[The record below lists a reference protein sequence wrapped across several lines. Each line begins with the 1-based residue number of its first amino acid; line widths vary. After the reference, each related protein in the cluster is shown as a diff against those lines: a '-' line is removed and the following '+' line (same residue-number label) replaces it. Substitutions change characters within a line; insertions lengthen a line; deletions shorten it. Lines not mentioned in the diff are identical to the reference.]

1 MLHSDLETAMSYPI
15 KILGIG
21 KASPS
26 KVCYSTDIDRQHN
39 FKLGYTQRLTGL
51 EKRHFLSEDES
62 ADSLS
67 LHAIKEALDD
77 ANLSLDAIDCIINA
91 SATPR
96 QALPFNAAATHHLLQ
111 PARPIASFD
120 INMTCL
126 SALRALD
133 IAARLFDSYP
143 RILIVTCD
151 IASAALD
158 WSDIRSAGIFS
169 DGATAMIVSKSE
181 QGGMLLSAFETHS
194 EGYEHC
200 VIKGGGY
207 QLNPH
212 NYEGDY
218 RNVCYF
224 QMQGKELY
232 KLTIKELPRFI
243 QQHLESAN
251 LTLADIDWL
260 VPHQAS
266 HAALSHMQRILAIP
280 ANKLINVFSSHGNQ
294 IASSIPAALHT
305 LLRSKQLKSGQY
317 VLFVGT
323 SAGVGLGLLL
333 WQAP

>member
-1 MLHSDLETAMSYPI
+1 MSYPLQ
-15 KILGIG
+15 ILGIG

-26 KVCYSTDIDRQHN
+26 KVCYSTDIDRQFN
-39 FKLGYTQRLTGL
+39 FKLGYTQRITGL
-51 EKRHFLSEDES
+51 EKRYFLNNDES
-62 ADSLS
+62 ADSLT
-67 LHAIKEALDD
+67 LRAINEALND
-77 ANLSLDAIDCIINA
+77 AKLDLNAIDCIINA

-111 PARPIASFD
+111 PTRPIASFD

-133 IAARLFDSYP
+133 IAARLFDSYS

-158 WSDIRSAGIFS
+158 WSDIRSAGIFA

-200 VIKGGGY
+200 TIKGGGY

-212 NYEGDY
+212 NYAGNYKD
-218 RNVCYF
+218 VCYF
-224 QMQGKELY
+224 QMQGKALY
-232 KLTIKELPRFI
+232 KLAMRELPRFI
-243 QQHLESAN
+243 QQHLTQAN
-251 LTLADIDWL
+251 LSLADIDWL

-266 HAALSHMQRILAIP
+266 HAALVHMQRILALP
-280 ANKLINVFSSHGNQ
+280 ADKVINVFASHGNQ
-294 IASSIPAALHT
+294 IASSIPATLHT
-305 LLRSKQLKSGQY
+305 LLRSGKLKSGQY

-333 WQAP
+333 WQVP